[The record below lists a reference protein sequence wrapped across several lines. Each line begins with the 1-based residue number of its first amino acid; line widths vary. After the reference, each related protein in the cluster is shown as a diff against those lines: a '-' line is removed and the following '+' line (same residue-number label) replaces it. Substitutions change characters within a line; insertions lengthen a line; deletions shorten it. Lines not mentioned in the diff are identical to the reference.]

1 MPKDSKMDKVKLG
14 QINFINC
21 LPINLPFADEEN
33 EVFEIIQGH
42 PTQINE
48 LLRNGDIDLAPIS
61 SYEYLSNPDKYE
73 ILEGISISSKTQADS
88 VLVFANSEDEI
99 KSAKEIFITDK
110 SATSVNLLRIILEKK
125 FSRDLKDIKFSSFT
139 KNSSDHPVKLLIG
152 DEALKE
158 AQQGLVQR
166 SLGEVGSYKYVLDLG
181 TAWYELT
188 GLPMVF
194 ALWCFNKDSAVLE
207 HYNEIQTLILAARD
221 FGLSEA
227 LPDVIVEAY
236 KQTGLPKATLTKY
249 FQNLDYNFTEK
260 HKESLELFSNFLKS
274 PLKL

>member
-1 MPKDSKMDKVKLG
+1 MDKVKLG

-21 LPINLPFADEEN
+21 LPINLPFADEGN

-48 LLRNGDIDLAPIS
+48 LLRKGEIDLAPIS
-61 SYEYLSNPDKYE
+61 SYEYLSNPDQYE

-88 VLVFANSEDEI
+88 VLVFANSEEEI
-99 KSAKEIFITDK
+99 QNTKEIFITDK
-110 SATSVNLLRIILEKK
+110 SATSVNLLKIILEKK
-125 FSRDLKDIKFSSFT
+125 FKRDLTTIKFTSFT
-139 KNSSDHPVKLLIG
+139 KNSSEYSVKLLIG

-158 AQQGLVQR
+158 AQQNN
-166 SLGEVGSYKYVLDLG
+166 YKYILDLG

-188 GLPMVF
+188 NLPMIF
-194 ALWCFNKDSAVLE
+194 ALWCFNKDSTAIE
-207 HYNEIQTLILAARD
+207 HYDEIQTLILAARD
-221 FGLSEA
+221 LGLSEM

-236 KQTGLPKATLTKY
+236 KQTGLPKATLAKY
-249 FQNLDYNFTEK
+249 FQNLDYDFTDK
-260 HKESLELFSNFLKS
+260 HEESLELFSSYLKF